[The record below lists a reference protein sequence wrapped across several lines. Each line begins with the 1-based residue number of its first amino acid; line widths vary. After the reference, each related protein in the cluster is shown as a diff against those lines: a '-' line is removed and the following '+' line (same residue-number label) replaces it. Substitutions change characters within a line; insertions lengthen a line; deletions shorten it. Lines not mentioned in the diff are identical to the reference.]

1 MKNNNGKTKVVL
13 VFVIIVIAAVVVFYY
28 FINKPKS
35 DENMTV
41 LSETQAVVQRD
52 LSIEYPKSPRAVV
65 KYYAELSQ
73 CMYDTQN
80 TEKDISDLAIQSRK
94 LFDAELLAQ
103 QTEEQYL
110 VDLKSTI
117 KKFADEK
124 RKIVNFTLSSVT
136 DVEYATV
143 DEGEL
148 ASLYCIYTLQ
158 KGTLNYSDKEQYILR
173 KDSEGH
179 WKILG
184 WQTAGGN
191 QGT

>member
-1 MKNNNGKTKVVL
+1 MKNNSGKTKVVL
-13 VFVIIVIAAVVVFYY
+13 VFVIIVIAAVAIFYY
-28 FINKPKS
+28 FINRPKS

-41 LSETQAVVQRD
+41 LSKTQAVVQRD

-73 CMYDTQN
+73 CMYDTGN
-80 TEKDISDLAIQSRK
+80 TEKDISDLAVQSRK
-94 LFDAELLAQ
+94 LLDDELVAQ
-103 QTEEQYL
+103 QTSDQYL
-110 VDLKSTI
+110 ADLKSTI

-124 RKIVNFTLSSVT
+124 RRIVSFTISSTT
-136 DVEYATV
+136 DVDYATV
-143 DEGEL
+143 DDGEL

-184 WQTAGGN
+184 WQSAGGN